1 MSRQEGYGNAAAQ
14 GRALVSSM
22 DTDLD
27 RPNRDGPPSPPP
39 LRLASVPKYRQ
50 PAADADEDSESN
62 GALKARSEYGEAPQ
76 TPYYD
81 YACNSASSCLDADD
95 LLCVDEKS
103 KMHVDT
109 KQYSVTQGHKEKEQ
123 TVPSSPSNSM
133 HSVINLPSRP
143 QTSQHM
149 SPGHALPTGM
159 ANLEKSE
166 HMPEIQMPS
175 LATLDPYY
183 RLADQDYTSIAP
195 TVRNPFNEADL
206 QNAITDDIVLI
217 YKGVQHCLDL
227 RRKYIRI
234 SLQRSHD
241 NPKNNVDHW
250 KIYPEPPRPRW
261 TYNSDDGSWQDHK
274 HDLPKLSIGEDFDVS
289 EIPIPGPHHN
299 IFRME
304 NGVYQVY
311 PYEDGNNP
319 QPRTPPLVC
328 SRVND

>member
-1 MSRQEGYGNAAAQ
+1 
-14 GRALVSSM
+14 M

-27 RPNRDGPPSPPP
+27 RPDRGSPPSPPP

-50 PAADADEDSESN
+50 PAADGDEDSESN
-62 GALKARSEYGEAPQ
+62 GALKANSEYGEPPQ

-95 LLCVDEKS
+95 LLRVDEKS

-109 KQYSVTQGHKEKEQ
+109 KQYSVTQGHKDKEQ
-123 TVPSSPSNSM
+123 AVPSSPSNSM
-133 HSVINLPSRP
+133 HSANLPSRP

-166 HMPEIQMPS
+166 HIPEIQMPS
-175 LATLDPYY
+175 LATLDPFY
-183 RLADQDYTSIAP
+183 RLAEHDYASIAP
-195 TVRNPFNEADL
+195 TARNPFDVVDL
-206 QNAITDDIVLI
+206 QSAITDDIVLI

-227 RRKYIRI
+227 RRKYIRV

-261 TYNSDDGSWQDHK
+261 TYNADDGSWQDHK
-274 HDLPKLSIGEDFDVS
+274 HDIPKLGIGEDFTAS
-289 EIPIPGPHHN
+289 EIPIPEPHHN
-299 IFRME
+299 VFRME
-304 NGVYQVY
+304 SGVYQVY
-311 PYEDGNNP
+311 PYEDGNI
-319 QPRTPPLVC
+319 PLTYC
-328 SRVND
+328 RANISG